1 MSWVKRRAG
10 PLIILGT
17 SAAGGAAY
25 RFFAPSKSSDAS
37 LNPHTF
43 TPYTLVDKQPVS
55 STSAIFTLRNA
66 NGIPDS
72 QSVKEVEKRSVWSV
86 QIKQPQL
93 QIARAY
99 TPLPHTADGKKDENA
114 PQDMRLLIRQE
125 TRGEVST
132 YLHRLPEHSTLELR
146 GPNAEFEMPRNVKEV
161 IFLAGGTGIAPAMQ
175 VAQALSRRTGSKMHI
190 LWANRR
196 REECVGGVS
205 DDQGSAK
212 PTQTR
217 LGWWKSVLAGSS
229 ETATLVALSDDEKSD
244 TPQGKGLI
252 VKELDALKER
262 STVVSTVTTKNLSV
276 QYYVD
281 EEETFIQPEDVT
293 KRMASTSQEKGSKLI
308 IVSGPDG
315 FIEHWAG
322 RKLWMDGREVQG
334 PLGGVLKGMDL
345 GDWKVFKL

>member
-1 MSWVKRRAG
+1 MSWAKRRAG

-25 RFFAPSKSSDAS
+25 RFFTPSKSSDAS

-66 NGIPDS
+66 NGVPDS

-99 TPLPHTADGKKDENA
+99 TPLPHTADGKREENA

-125 TRGEVST
+125 TGGEVST
-132 YLHRLPEHSTLELR
+132 YLHRLPEHSTIELR
-146 GPNAEFEMPRNVKEV
+146 GPNAEFELPRNVKEV

-175 VAQALSRRTGSKMHI
+175 VAQALGRRTGSKMHI

-196 REECVGGVS
+196 REECVGGIS
-205 DDQGSAK
+205 DDRGSSK
-212 PTQTR
+212 TTQTR
-217 LGWWKSVLAGSS
+217 LGWWKSVLIGSS
-229 ETATLVALSDDEKSD
+229 ETATLVALSDDE
-244 TPQGKGLI
+244 TNETTRNKGLI
-252 VKELDALKER
+252 VQELDALKER
-262 STVVSTVTTKNLSV
+262 STIGTKGLLV

-281 EEETFIQPEDVT
+281 EEKTFIQQEDIM

-315 FIEHWAG
+315 FIEYWAG
-322 RKLWMDGREVQG
+322 RKLWVDGREAQG
-334 PLGGVLKGMDL
+334 PLGGVLRGMDL